1 MPVSWIGP
9 AIQAGGSI
17 LGGLLGSSA
26 SNNAANTQA
35 NATQQASQAQADAAN
50 RATDLQREMFLQ
62 QQKNNQPFYEQG
74 LAGMNRLSTLLGT
87 QGGEGSGSLMKDFGA
102 SDFQADPG
110 YAWRMQQGQQ
120 ALDRQGSAHGNL
132 LSGGALKDAM
142 DYNQGQASQEYG
154 NAFNRFQA
162 QRGTKLNALQSLAG
176 VGQSATNQAN
186 QAAQNFGNQAGNSM
200 VGLGNSMASNL
211 MGAGNAR
218 ASGYV
223 GGANA
228 LSGGISNAVNGYN
241 QNQLMS
247 KLFSNQTPQPVSY
260 PQGMTR
266 YD

>member
-1 MPVSWIGP
+1 MPWIGG
-9 AIQAGGSI
+9 AIAAGGSI
-17 LGGLLGSSA
+17 LGGMMGADA
-26 SNNAANTQA
+26 SNNAASVQA
-35 NATQQASQAQADAAN
+35 QSADNATA
-50 RATDLQREMFLQ
+50 LQREMWQQ
-62 QQKNNQPFYEQG
+62 QQKNNQPFYDQG

-87 QGGEGSGSLMKDFGA
+87 QGGEGSGSLMKDFGT

-110 YAWRMQQGQQ
+110 YAWRTQQGQQ
-120 ALDRQGSAHGNL
+120 ALDRQASAHGNM

-176 VGQSATNQAN
+176 VGQSATSQAN
-186 QAAQNFGNQAGNSM
+186 QAAQNFGTQAGN
-200 VGLGNSMASNL
+200 NI

-228 LSGGISNAVNGYN
+228 ISGGISNAINGYN
-241 QNQLMS
+241 QNQLMN
-247 KLFSNQTPQPVSY
+247 KLFSNQTPTAGGYKASWDTY
-260 PQGMTR
+260 
-266 YD
+266 

>member
-1 MPVSWIGP
+1 MPWISG
-9 AIQAGGSI
+9 AIMAGGSL
-17 LGGLLGSSA
+17 LGGLLSSDA
-26 SNNAANTQA
+26 SSNAANTQA
-35 NATQQASQAQADAAN
+35 QSADKATE
-50 RATDLQREMFLQ
+50 LQREMWLQ

-87 QGGEGSGSLMKDFGA
+87 KDGEGSGSLMKDFSTA
-102 SDFQADPG
+102 DFQADPG
-110 YAWRMQQGQQ
+110 YAWRTQQGQQ
-120 ALDRQGSAHGNL
+120 ALDRQASAHGNL

-176 VGQSATNQAN
+176 VGQSATSQAN
-186 QAAQNFGNQAGNSM
+186 QAAQNFGTQAGN
-200 VGLGNSMASNL
+200 NI

-228 LSGGISNAVNGYN
+228 ISGGISNAINGYN

-247 KLFSNQTPQPVSY
+247 RLFPQKYSGTSGLDAGTLQIY
-260 PQGMTR
+260 KDAGL
-266 YD
+266 